1 MVVLEIPAILETSTV
16 KAMTVGVDQLTQLLL
31 ITVVLRKKLMLEDA
45 NSSLLYRNYY
55 QLKYSWNFL
64 KKVKWLSDI
73 RQPFFDLLR

>member
-1 MVVLEIPAILETSTV
+1 MVLFFLRRLIMHVLLKAIAS
-16 KAMTVGVDQLTQLLL
+16 
-31 ITVVLRKKLMLEDA
+31 
-45 NSSLLYRNYY
+45 NSSLLYRNCY

>member
-1 MVVLEIPAILETSTV
+1 MVALVIPAIAVVILTGGE
-16 KAMTVGVDQLTQLLL
+16 QLFLVELTIVALLKMWVSCAD
-31 ITVVLRKKLMLEDA
+31 I
-45 NSSLLYRNYY
+45 SSLLYRNYY

>member
-1 MVVLEIPAILETSTV
+1 MITLIAEMTGGMVPFF
-16 KAMTVGVDQLTQLLL
+16 LLRL
-31 ITVVLRKKLMLEDA
+31 IMAARQSSKLGEYV

>member
-1 MVVLEIPAILETSTV
+1 MVLFFLRRLIMHVLLKAIAS
-16 KAMTVGVDQLTQLLL
+16 
-31 ITVVLRKKLMLEDA
+31 
-45 NSSLLYRNYY
+45 NFSLLYRNYY

>member
-1 MVVLEIPAILETSTV
+1 
-16 KAMTVGVDQLTQLLL
+16 
-31 ITVVLRKKLMLEDA
+31 MLEGA

-64 KKVKWLSDI
+64 KKVKRLSDI

>member
-1 MVVLEIPAILETSTV
+1 MVLFFLRR
-16 KAMTVGVDQLTQLLL
+16 L
-31 ITVVLRKKLMLEDA
+31 ITVVLRKKLMLEGA
-45 NSSLLYRNYY
+45 NSSLLYRNHY

>member
-1 MVVLEIPAILETSTV
+1 MVLFFLRRLIMHVLLKAIAS
-16 KAMTVGVDQLTQLLL
+16 
-31 ITVVLRKKLMLEDA
+31 

>member
-1 MVVLEIPAILETSTV
+1 
-16 KAMTVGVDQLTQLLL
+16 
-31 ITVVLRKKLMLEDA
+31 MLECA

>member
-1 MVVLEIPAILETSTV
+1 MITLIAEMTGGMVPFFLLRLIMAARQSSKLEEYV
-16 KAMTVGVDQLTQLLL
+16 
-31 ITVVLRKKLMLEDA
+31 

>member
-1 MVVLEIPAILETSTV
+1 MVLFFLHQLIMHVLLKAIAS
-16 KAMTVGVDQLTQLLL
+16 
-31 ITVVLRKKLMLEDA
+31 

>member
-1 MVVLEIPAILETSTV
+1 MAARQSSKLEEYVS
-16 KAMTVGVDQLTQLLL
+16 
-31 ITVVLRKKLMLEDA
+31 
-45 NSSLLYRNYY
+45 SSLLYRNYY

>member
-1 MVVLEIPAILETSTV
+1 MVALVILAIAVVILTGGE
-16 KAMTVGVDQLTQLLL
+16 QLSLVELT
-31 ITVVLRKKLMLEDA
+31 TVVLTKKGQLHCADI
-45 NSSLLYRNYY
+45 SSLLYRNYY

>member
-1 MVVLEIPAILETSTV
+1 
-16 KAMTVGVDQLTQLLL
+16 
-31 ITVVLRKKLMLEDA
+31 MLEGA
-45 NSSLLYRNYY
+45 NSSLLYRNCY

>member
-1 MVVLEIPAILETSTV
+1 MKRQFALAVIVRTTGGMVLFFLRR
-16 KAMTVGVDQLTQLLL
+16 L
-31 ITVVLRKKLMLEDA
+31 ITVVLRKKLMLEGA

>member
-1 MVVLEIPAILETSTV
+1 MVLFFLRRLIMAVLLSSKLE
-16 KAMTVGVDQLTQLLL
+16 GY
-31 ITVVLRKKLMLEDA
+31 A